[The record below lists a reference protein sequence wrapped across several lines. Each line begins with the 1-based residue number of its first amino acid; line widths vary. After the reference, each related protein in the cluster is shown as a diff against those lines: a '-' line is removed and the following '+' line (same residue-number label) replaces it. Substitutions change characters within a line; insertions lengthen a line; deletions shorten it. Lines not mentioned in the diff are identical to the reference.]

1 MSKQA
6 VKVYKT
12 SIIPEGGRMEPLRD
26 HKMIATSLQ
35 VEVVHIIVFL
45 AVISF
50 IFGGLWKAAT
60 ASAKKQA
67 DLQAKTKGRAKEKS
81 TNEGIVGTPA

>member
-50 IFGGLWKAAT
+50 IFGGLWKAA
-60 ASAKKQA
+60 KNA
-67 DLQAKTKGRAKEKS
+67 DVEAKTKGRAKANEKS
-81 TNEGIVGTPA
+81 SNEGIVGTPA